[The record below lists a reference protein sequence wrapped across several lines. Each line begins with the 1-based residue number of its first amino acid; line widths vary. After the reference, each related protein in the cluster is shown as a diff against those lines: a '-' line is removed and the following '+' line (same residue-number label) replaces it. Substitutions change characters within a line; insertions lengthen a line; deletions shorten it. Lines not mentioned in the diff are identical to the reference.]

1 MGSSVRLSY
10 HRRLFVWLVAYS
22 LLLSGSVVVFQYH
35 REKAF
40 KIEELNARLQLVNTY
55 VAEAL
60 AAGRDIDSIRVTG
73 IRGLDGLRISVV
85 RSDGKVVYDNSLDT
99 LPGTN
104 HLDRREISQA
114 ILKGEGHTVRR
125 HSQSTGDTYFYSATL
140 ADRGTVVRTALPYSL
155 SLTQLLEADGTFLWY
170 MCAVTVLF
178 CLLGYFAIRKMGV
191 HMERLRGF
199 AARAERGEPITNVAP
214 FPNDELGEISNHIVR
229 LYARLQKA
237 VEDRDR
243 EHASAMHQQREK
255 ERIKKQLTNNINHE
269 LKTPVASVRACVET
283 LLAYPDM
290 PEAKR
295 REFLEKSL
303 LNTDRLKRLLDD
315 VALITR
321 MDDGSDVISREP
333 VDVGEIV
340 REVADESAIMAS
352 AKGIKMELDIEGE
365 LPVNGNA
372 GLLASVF
379 QNLIDNAVAYSGG
392 SRIRISAVGGG
403 GGMAVIRVADNGC
416 GVAPEHL
423 PHLFERFYRV
433 DKGRSRRSG
442 GTGLGLSIVKNAVG
456 LHHGSI
462 RVDNG
467 RDGGLV
473 YTIRL
478 PLISSTPP

>member
-10 HRRLFVWLVAYS
+10 HIRLFLWLVAYS

-40 KIEELNARLQLVNTY
+40 KIEELDARLQLVNTY
-55 VAEAL
+55 IAEGL
-60 AAGRDIDSIRVTG
+60 AVGRDIDSLSAKSV
-73 IRGLDGLRISVV
+73 RGLEGLRISVV
-85 RSDGKVVYDNSLDT
+85 TSAGRVVYDNSLDS

-104 HLDRREISQA
+104 HLNRREISEA
-114 ILKGEGHTVRR
+114 LRTGTGHTVRR
-125 HSQSTGDTYFYSATL
+125 HSESTGETYFYSATL
-140 ADRGTVVRTALPYSL
+140 ADGGVVVRTALPYSV
-155 SLTQLLEADGTFLWY
+155 SLNQLLEADGTFLWY

-191 HMERLRGF
+191 HMERLSVF
-199 AARAERGEPITNVAP
+199 AASAERGDPITDVAP
-214 FPNDELGEISNHIVR
+214 FPNDEFGEISNHIVR

-237 VEDRDR
+237 IEDRDR

-269 LKTPVASVRACVET
+269 LKTPVASMQACIET

-290 PEAKR
+290 SGDKR
-295 REFLEKSL
+295 REFLERSL
-303 LNTDRLKRLLDD
+303 MNVDRLKRLLDD

-321 MDDGSDVISREP
+321 MDDGGDVISREQL
-333 VDVGEIV
+333 DVGEIV
-340 REVADESAIMAS
+340 REVADESTIMAS
-352 AKGIKMELDIEGE
+352 AKGISIDLNIDGA

-372 GLLASVF
+372 GLLVSVF

-392 SRIRISAVGGG
+392 SRIVISASAEGGR
-403 GGMAVIRVADNGC
+403 MAVVRVADNGC

-456 LHHGSI
+456 LHNGSI
-462 RVDNG
+462 RVDRG

-478 PLISSTPP
+478 PMIP